1 MKAIYVS
8 KSDINE
14 GLRAG
19 TVSKSAIVLFEDV
32 FFTIPYSTMNFM
44 GGDETKFNGKE
55 AFNNA
60 KQMIDEGKE
69 ADAYDYLSQAM
80 PDENTFYVKMLDILN
95 VKVGW
100 WIFGGFYYRKRG
112 GMRKAA
118 SIPSKAK
125 RQEVKDLL
133 ARSII

>member
-32 FFTIPYSTMNFM
+32 FFTIPFSTMNFM

-55 AFNNA
+55 VFNNA

-69 ADAYDYLSQAM
+69 AEAYDYLSQAM
-80 PDENTFYVKMLDILN
+80 PDENTYYVKMLDILN

-100 WIFGGFYYRKRG
+100 WIFGGFYFRKRS
-112 GMRKAA
+112 GMRKSA
-118 SIPSKAK
+118 SIPSKTK